1 MGFINIFLQYGLTRQ
16 TLLIVLADIFAVVLA
31 LVLHELA
38 HGLVALWNGDATAK
52 MYGRLSINPIRH
64 FDIVGLAMM
73 LLVGFGWAKPVPID
87 PNNFKNRKVG
97 AITVSIAGILTNIFL
112 AFLCVIG
119 VVLLENI
126 ALFNPQSSLEY
137 FVYFCYWFM
146 LAMVQIN
153 ISFALFNLLPLFPL
167 DGYRLISCFVS
178 ENNGFMRF
186 MRRYSLYI
194 LLGCIVLDHIPLVS
208 LYSPLNLYLGGLGG
222 LIQSGFTAFWR
233 LVF

>member
-1 MGFINIFLQYGLTRQ
+1 MGFIDTFLRYGLTRE
-16 TLLIVLADIFAVVLA
+16 TLLIVLAEILAVVFA

-38 HGLVALWNGDATAK
+38 HGLIALLNGDNTAK
-52 MYGRLSINPIRH
+52 LYGRLSVNPLRH

-73 LLVGFGWAKPVPID
+73 LLVGFGWAKPVPIN

-97 AITVSIAGILTNIFL
+97 AITVSVAGIVTNLLL
-112 AFLCVIG
+112 AFLCAIG
-119 VVLLENI
+119 VAGLETI
-126 ALFNPQSSLEY
+126 AVINPDSSLEY
-137 FVYFCYWFM
+137 FVYFCFWFM

-167 DGYRLISCFVS
+167 DGYRLISCFVN

-194 LLGCIVLDHIPLVS
+194 LLGFIVLNYIPVVS
-208 LYSPLNLYLGGLGG
+208 SYSPLRLYLSGLGG
-222 LIQSGFTAFWR
+222 LIQDGFISLWR

>member
-1 MGFINIFLQYGLTRQ
+1 MGFIDTFLRYGLTRE
-16 TLLIVLADIFAVVLA
+16 TLLIVLAEILAVVFA

-38 HGLVALWNGDATAK
+38 HGLIALLNGDNTAK
-52 MYGRLSINPIRH
+52 LYGRLSVNPLRH

-73 LLVGFGWAKPVPID
+73 LLVGFGWAKPVPIN

-97 AITVSIAGILTNIFL
+97 AITVSVAGIVTNLLL
-112 AFLCVIG
+112 AFLCAIG
-119 VVLLENI
+119 VAGLETI
-126 ALFNPQSSLEY
+126 AVINPDSSLEY
-137 FVYFCYWFM
+137 FVYFCFWFM
-146 LAMVQIN
+146 LAMVQIK

-167 DGYRLISCFVS
+167 DGYRLISCFVN

-194 LLGCIVLDHIPLVS
+194 LLGFIVLNYIPVVS
-208 LYSPLNLYLGGLGG
+208 SYSPLRLYLSGLGG
-222 LIQSGFTAFWR
+222 LIQDGFISLWR

>member
-1 MGFINIFLQYGLTRQ
+1 MGFIDTFLRYGLTRE
-16 TLLIVLADIFAVVLA
+16 TLLIVLAEILAVVFA

-38 HGLVALWNGDATAK
+38 HGLIALLNGDNTAK
-52 MYGRLSINPIRH
+52 LYGRLSVNPLRH

-73 LLVGFGWAKPVPID
+73 LLVGFGWAKPVPIN

-97 AITVSIAGILTNIFL
+97 AITVSVAGIVTNLRL
-112 AFLCVIG
+112 AFLCAIG
-119 VVLLENI
+119 VAGLETI
-126 ALFNPQSSLEY
+126 AVINPDSSLEY
-137 FVYFCYWFM
+137 FVYFCFWFM

-167 DGYRLISCFVS
+167 DGYRLISCFVN

-194 LLGCIVLDHIPLVS
+194 LLGFIVLNYIPVVS
-208 LYSPLNLYLGGLGG
+208 SYSPLRLYLSGLGG
-222 LIQSGFTAFWR
+222 LIQDGFISLWR

>member
-1 MGFINIFLQYGLTRQ
+1 MGFIDTFLRYGLTRE
-16 TLLIVLADIFAVVLA
+16 TLLIVLAEILAVVFA

-38 HGLVALWNGDATAK
+38 HGLIALLNGDNTAK
-52 MYGRLSINPIRH
+52 LYGRLSVNPLRH

-73 LLVGFGWAKPVPID
+73 LLVGFGWAKPVPIN

-97 AITVSIAGILTNIFL
+97 AITVSVAGIVTNLLL
-112 AFLCVIG
+112 AFLCAIG
-119 VVLLENI
+119 VAGLETI
-126 ALFNPQSSLEY
+126 AVISPDSSLEY
-137 FVYFCYWFM
+137 FVYFCFWFM

-167 DGYRLISCFVS
+167 DGYRLISCFVN

-194 LLGCIVLDHIPLVS
+194 LLGFIVLNYIPVVS
-208 LYSPLNLYLGGLGG
+208 SYSPLRLYLSGLGG
-222 LIQSGFTAFWR
+222 LIQDGFISLWR

>member
-1 MGFINIFLQYGLTRQ
+1 MVF
-16 TLLIVLADIFAVVLA
+16 A

-38 HGLVALWNGDATAK
+38 HGLIALLNGDNTAK
-52 MYGRLSINPIRH
+52 LYGRLSVNPLRH

-73 LLVGFGWAKPVPID
+73 LLVGFGWAKPVPIN

-97 AITVSIAGILTNIFL
+97 AITVSVAGIVTNLLL
-112 AFLCVIG
+112 AFLCAIG
-119 VVLLENI
+119 VAGLETI
-126 ALFNPQSSLEY
+126 AVINPDSSLEY
-137 FVYFCYWFM
+137 FVYFCFWFM

-167 DGYRLISCFVS
+167 DGYRLISCFVN

-194 LLGCIVLDHIPLVS
+194 LLGFIVLNYIPVVS
-208 LYSPLNLYLGGLGG
+208 SYSPLRLYLSGLGG
-222 LIQSGFTAFWR
+222 LIQDGFISLWR

>member
-1 MGFINIFLQYGLTRQ
+1 MGFIDTFLRYGLTRE
-16 TLLIVLADIFAVVLA
+16 TLLIVLAEILAVVFA

-38 HGLVALWNGDATAK
+38 HGLIALLNGDNTAK
-52 MYGRLSINPIRH
+52 LYGRLSVNPLRH

-73 LLVGFGWAKPVPID
+73 LLVGFGWAKPVPIN

-97 AITVSIAGILTNIFL
+97 AITVSVAGIVTNLLL
-112 AFLCVIG
+112 AFLCAICVAGLETIAVI
-119 VVLLENI
+119 
-126 ALFNPQSSLEY
+126 NPDSSLEY
-137 FVYFCYWFM
+137 FVYFCFWFM

-167 DGYRLISCFVS
+167 DGHRLISCFVN

-194 LLGCIVLDHIPLVS
+194 LLGFIVLNYIPVVS
-208 LYSPLNLYLGGLGG
+208 SYSPLRLYLSGLGG
-222 LIQSGFTAFWR
+222 LIQDGFISLWR

>member
-1 MGFINIFLQYGLTRQ
+1 MGFIDTFLRYGLTRE
-16 TLLIVLADIFAVVLA
+16 TLLIVLAEILAVVFA

-38 HGLVALWNGDATAK
+38 HGLIALLNGDNTAK
-52 MYGRLSINPIRH
+52 LYGRLSVNPLRH

-73 LLVGFGWAKPVPID
+73 LLVGFGWAKPVPIN

-97 AITVSIAGILTNIFL
+97 AITVSVAGIVTNLLL
-112 AFLCVIG
+112 AFLCAIG
-119 VVLLENI
+119 VAGLETI
-126 ALFNPQSSLEY
+126 AVINPDSSLEY
-137 FVYFCYWFM
+137 FVYFCFWFM

-167 DGYRLISCFVS
+167 DGHRLISCFVN

-194 LLGCIVLDHIPLVS
+194 LLGFIVLNYIPVVS
-208 LYSPLNLYLGGLGG
+208 SYSPLRLYLSGLGG
-222 LIQSGFTAFWR
+222 LIQDGFISLWR